1 MRLLGLIAALVILFG
16 CVLGF
21 LVRFNAPETP
31 PRKAQ
36 ALSSAYDRLSPG
48 ATPASQLKQLG
59 FDTRNATR
67 ISELGMIEQFVH
79 GDSVDFDALDA
90 GVKDCLQGRARCDGY
105 IFPLS
110 DMPGTQAVV
119 VTMRDRV
126 AYKTLTGE
134 ILTSAAVTA
143 FRRY

>member
-1 MRLLGLIAALVILFG
+1 MRFLSLTAALVVLFG
-16 CVLGF
+16 CVLGL
-21 LVRFNAPETP
+21 LVRFSAPEIP
-31 PRKAQ
+31 ARKAQ

-48 ATPASQLKQLG
+48 TTPASQLKRLG
-59 FDTRNATR
+59 FDTQSATR
-67 ISELGMIEQFVH
+67 ISELGMIEQFVR

-90 GVKDCLQGRARCDGY
+90 GVKDCLQGRARCNGY
-105 IFPLS
+105 IFPLT

-119 VTMRDRV
+119 VTMKERV

-134 ILTSAAVTA
+134 ILTSAAATP